1 MINTNVTI
9 KRHELNRLL
18 VMGELM
24 AVALNNIADD
34 IDASSG
40 INRERL
46 ERLLPTGWNLQA
58 MSVRRLINEPAG
70 RLS

>member
-1 MINTNVTI
+1 MNDANVTI
-9 KRHELNRLL
+9 KRHELHRLL

-34 IDASSG
+34 LDVSSG
-40 INRERL
+40 INSERL

-58 MSVRRLINEPAG
+58 ISVRRVINEPAG